1 MVGMTSLVATGSG
14 GDLIVGFVV
23 GMAIG
28 ILVGPA
34 FRSWVA
40 RREWN
45 EASRRARLTDEV
57 LARMQDEPPYPDG
70 GVPDLDAWTSEPPK
84 EPNVRRIATHRWPQ
98 R

>member
-1 MVGMTSLVATGSG
+1 MVEMATLVAAGSG
-14 GDLIVGFVV
+14 GDLVTGFVV
-23 GMAIG
+23 GMAVG

-45 EASRRARLTDEV
+45 EASRRAQLTDEV
-57 LARMQDEPPYPDG
+57 LARMQDESPDPVG
-70 GVPDLDAWTSEPPK
+70 GVPDPDAWTSEPPR
-84 EPNVRRIATHRWPQ
+84 EPNDRRIATHRWPQ